1 MDTKWLFYVS
11 LGAIA
16 DALDLVLTYVMPE
29 KRPQTSMDSQSDLD
43 HLSDDALLDVLCD
56 APRLFP
62 SGYRCPDIRKTTPN
76 TVVKR
81 CIDVEIDGP
90 NADAIEANVLNLL
103 FAETTIPVPR
113 VRRVLFDGGYFWIF
127 MDYIPGQTLAQAW
140 PTLSTWKKICIAFTL
155 RRYVRQLRGLKA
167 SATTPPGPPSI
178 QGPRF
183 CESPMF
189 GTVLSHR
196 GPFASY
202 TELSGFFNERHQV
215 AERLIGTPEDDP
227 HRKEHFDDSEPLVL
241 THQDLNLRNMIID
254 KDGRL
259 WIIDWAWAGYYPVW
273 FEYTTMQF
281 QNKME
286 HISGTNDLFWKQ
298 LIPFICGPYFKQERW
313 WKRIAR
319 SLYVY
324 VH

>member
-1 MDTKWLFYVS
+1 MDTKWLFYTS

-16 DALDLVLTYVMPE
+16 DTLDLILTYVMPGR
-29 KRPQTSMDSQSDLD
+29 RPQPNIASDID
-43 HLSDDALLDVLCD
+43 HLTDDALVDLLCA
-56 APRLFP
+56 APELFP
-62 SGYRCPDIRKTTPN
+62 SVASSSCAEIRKTTPN

-81 CIDVEIDGP
+81 CLDVDTKGL

-113 VRRVLFDGGYFWIF
+113 VRRVLVAGGVFWVF

-140 PTLSTWKKICIAFTL
+140 PTLSTWQKIRIAFTL

-167 SATTPPGPPSI
+167 SATTPPGPLSI

-189 GTVLSHR
+189 GTVRSHR

-215 AERLIGTPEDDP
+215 AERLIGTPQDDP

-241 THQDLNLRNMIID
+241 THQDLNLRNIIID

-259 WIIDWAWAGYYPVW
+259 WIIDWAWAGYYPAGEVV
-273 FEYTTMQF
+273 E
-281 QNKME
+281 KDGKE
-286 HISGTNDLFWKQ
+286 LVLSLGQ
-298 LIPFICGPYFKQERW
+298 LNPLQKLGHMDGVSHRAEGE
-313 WKRIAR
+313 
-319 SLYVY
+319 
-324 VH
+324 